1 MSRLNSLPAPNIT
14 SAARPLQRIS
24 FAAKAT
30 KLVADNA
37 VYAEL
42 NHSVA
47 AEKQDVRC
55 KIQLVRNQKKT
66 YRARCRIAQ
75 KGVDEPAA
83 FPEGYPRLERCQ
95 KTQRKLCR
103 RNDGCR
109 IKKHNAERG
118 AHGGKGQFCC
128 CRNFF
133 RFIKQLQSPKSG

>member
-1 MSRLNSLPAPNIT
+1 MSKLNSLPAPNIT

-66 YRARCRIAQ
+66 YRTRCRIAQ
-75 KGVDEPAA
+75 KGVYEPAA
-83 FPEGYPRLERCQ
+83 FLRGIHGMS
-95 KTQRKLCR
+95 
-103 RNDGCR
+103 DV
-109 IKKHNAERG
+109 KKHSASFAVG
-118 AHGGKGQFCC
+118 MTDAA
-128 CRNFF
+128 
-133 RFIKQLQSPKSG
+133 